1 MMKCD
6 GMTNVACGS
15 DATIALAD
23 IHGNTVVN
31 CCAVHR
37 DFWERQDLSLGWLH
51 ELVPLSACA
60 VGEFVQ
66 TPAPDCCSVAVARQ
80 GRRRTVVLRTMF
92 AGGVHQREERWS
104 ASEVVLRPP
113 TGIRGIRGAR
123 R

>member
-6 GMTNVACGS
+6 GMTNVACGN
-15 DATIALAD
+15 DATIVLAD
-23 IHGNTVVN
+23 IHGNAVAN
-31 CCAVHR
+31 CCAAHR
-37 DFWERQDLSLGWLH
+37 DFWERQNLSLGWLR

-66 TPAPDCCSVAVARQ
+66 TPAPDCESVTVARQ
-80 GRRRTVVLRTMF
+80 GRRRAVVLRMMF
-92 AGGVHQREERWS
+92 AGGVHDREELWS

-113 TGIRGIRGAR
+113 TGIRGSR